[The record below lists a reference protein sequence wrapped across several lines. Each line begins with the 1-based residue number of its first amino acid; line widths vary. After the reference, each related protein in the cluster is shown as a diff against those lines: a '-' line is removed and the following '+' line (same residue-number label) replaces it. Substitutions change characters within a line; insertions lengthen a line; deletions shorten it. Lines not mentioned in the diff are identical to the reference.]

1 MALLITCIIID
12 ACHFGHSPQKA
23 PFVRA
28 VSTKSIHLFLEW
40 FTETQMF
47 EVFITEKL
55 EAYPNLPE
63 GMVLAESDFPYLNT
77 SVIEGVDIEMDTI
90 RF

>member
-1 MALLITCIIID
+1 
-12 ACHFGHSPQKA
+12 
-23 PFVRA
+23 
-28 VSTKSIHLFLEW
+28 
-40 FTETQMF
+40 MF